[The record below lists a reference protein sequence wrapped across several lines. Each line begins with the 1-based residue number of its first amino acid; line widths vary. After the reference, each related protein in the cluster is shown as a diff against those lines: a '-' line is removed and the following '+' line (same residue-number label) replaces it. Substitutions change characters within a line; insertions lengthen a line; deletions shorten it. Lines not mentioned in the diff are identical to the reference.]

1 MLLGGGCSYI
11 QNKALQTPSISKKE
25 GAWEYEQKCP
35 QGIKTFLYH
44 LNLLSFLYSR
54 LELYT
59 LTVLLYNKRH
69 HFWWSNH
76 KGTARQFRP
85 AIQRLDMHLKW
96 PLVMQ
101 NLQERPNSLQFLHRQ
116 CFTKL
121 KALLPT
127 QQLKKLSDFI
137 KREFLS
143 LFMKLSARNITAF
156 PNTLKYS
163 LNVALT
169 HHLCRLST
177 SDTNDASTE
186 MGHSL
191 L

>member
-101 NLQERPNSLQFLHRQ
+101 NLQEWPNSLQFLHRQ

-121 KALLPT
+121 KAAPPNSTAQKIERFYKERISLPLHET
-127 QQLKKLSDFI
+127 ICKKYNCISQHVEVFLKCGV
-137 KREFLS
+137 
-143 LFMKLSARNITAF
+143 
-156 PNTLKYS
+156 NTSFVPPVNFWY
-163 LNVALT
+163 
-169 HHLCRLST
+169 
-177 SDTNDASTE
+177 
-186 MGHSL
+186 
-191 L
+191 